1 VVGFGLATIIF
12 GLSESFWL
20 SLFMLF
26 LTGVFDTVSVI
37 VRHTLVQLHT
47 PDDRR
52 GRVSAINGLF
62 IGASNELGGFE
73 SGLVAHLTSP
83 TFAVVSGGLGTIAV
97 TAVCAITWPEL
108 RRYGRLGTAEPT
120 SAVAFSIPEPDAET
134 AADTP

>member
-1 VVGFGLATIIF
+1 
-12 GLSESFWL
+12 
-20 SLFMLF
+20 MLF

-47 PDDRR
+47 PDETR

-83 TFAVVSGGLGTIAV
+83 TFAVVSGGFGTILV
-97 TAVCAITWPEL
+97 TAICAIAWPEL
-108 RRYGRLGTAEPT
+108 RRYGQLGTPQPPK
-120 SAVAFSIPEPDAET
+120 SALAIPIPEPDAET